1 MTDPITMAFSLNQ
14 AALNNAIAA
23 ALPSLLKELEFDYT
37 SGRPPK
43 GLTAQ
48 VTISES
54 MIRKAVES
62 YARRTVNAQFTH
74 FGIEFQATRGED
86 GILANITAST
96 APIAP
101 EEPKAAQ
108 ASTSAKQSEAQA
120 EVSQATVSAE
130 EAQGSVGEAEASV
143 NEAAEQT
150 EVQPEAASTEAEV
163 EASKGED
170 AATEAPAPA
179 RSKLFGDLKRPSN
192 EASE

>member
-14 AALNNAIAA
+14 AALNSAIAA
-23 ALPSLLKELEFDYT
+23 ALPSILKELEFDYT

-48 VTISES
+48 VTVSEP
-54 MIRKAVES
+54 MIRKAVEA

-74 FGIEFQATRGED
+74 FGIDFQATRGED

-96 APIAP
+96 APITP
-101 EEPKAAQ
+101 EEPKN
-108 ASTSAKQSEAQA
+108 ASR
-120 EVSQATVSAE
+120 VSQANEAPAE
-130 EAQGSVGEAEASV
+130 ASSEVAQPAAAQNEEPVEAEA
-143 NEAAEQT
+143 A
-150 EVQPEAASTEAEV
+150 QPEAEAE
-163 EASKGED
+163 EDKG
-170 AATEAPAPA
+170 AATEAPAPS

>member
-14 AALNNAIAA
+14 AALNSAIAA
-23 ALPSLLKELEFDYT
+23 ALPSILKELEFDYT

-48 VTISES
+48 VTVSEA
-54 MIRKAVES
+54 MIRKAVEA

-74 FGIEFQATRGED
+74 FGIDFQATRGED

-96 APIAP
+96 APITP
-101 EEPKAAQ
+101 EEPKN
-108 ASTSAKQSEAQA
+108 ASR
-120 EVSQATVSAE
+120 VSQANEAPAKE
-130 EAQGSVGEAEASV
+130 EASDEAPVQDDQPTAAQNEEPVEAEA
-143 NEAAEQT
+143 E
-150 EVQPEAASTEAEV
+150 QPEAEAE
-163 EASKGED
+163 EDKG
-170 AATEAPAPA
+170 AATEAPAPS

>member
-14 AALNNAIAA
+14 AALNSAIAA
-23 ALPSLLKELEFDYT
+23 ALPSILKELEFDYT

-48 VTISES
+48 VTVSEA
-54 MIRKAVES
+54 MIRKAVEA

-74 FGIEFQATRGED
+74 FGIDFQATRGED

-96 APIAP
+96 APITP
-101 EEPKAAQ
+101 DEPKTAQ
-108 ASTSAKQSEAQA
+108 R
-120 EVSQATVSAE
+120 VSQANEAPVKE
-130 EAQGSVGEAEASV
+130 EAPAEASSEVAQPAAAQNEEPVEAEA
-143 NEAAEQT
+143 A
-150 EVQPEAASTEAEV
+150 QPEAEAE
-163 EASKGED
+163 EDKG
-170 AATEAPAPA
+170 AATEAPAPS

>member
-14 AALNNAIAA
+14 AALNSAIAA
-23 ALPSLLKELEFDYT
+23 ALPSILKELEFDYT

-48 VTISES
+48 VTVSEP
-54 MIRKAVES
+54 MIRKAVEA

-74 FGIEFQATRGED
+74 FGIDFQATRGED

-96 APIAP
+96 APITP
-101 EEPKAAQ
+101 DEPKN
-108 ASTSAKQSEAQA
+108 ASR
-120 EVSQATVSAE
+120 VSQANEAPAE
-130 EAQGSVGEAEASV
+130 ASSEVAQPAAAQNEEPVEAEA
-143 NEAAEQT
+143 A
-150 EVQPEAASTEAEV
+150 QPEAEAE
-163 EASKGED
+163 EDKG
-170 AATEAPAPA
+170 AATEAPAPS